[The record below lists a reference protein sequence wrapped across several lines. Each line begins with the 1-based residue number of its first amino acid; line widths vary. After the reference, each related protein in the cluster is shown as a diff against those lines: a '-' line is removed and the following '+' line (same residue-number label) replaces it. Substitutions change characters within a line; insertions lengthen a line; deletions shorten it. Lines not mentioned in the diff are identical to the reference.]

1 MAIPPVDLLNDYL
14 TNIKAFKT
22 WGKLYA
28 NQQSHHVS
36 ISMDSYAELD
46 FISIDFVYSL
56 GLTPCQKCQHNY
68 QIPHIKATGCSSLKT
83 HGIYHLCGILINHWG
98 Y

>member
-1 MAIPPVDLLNDYL
+1 MNV
-14 TNIKAFKT
+14 KVFKT
-22 WGKLYA
+22 WGELHA

-46 FISIDFVYSL
+46 FVSIDFVYSL
-56 GLTPCQKCQHNY
+56 GLTPCQKCQYNH
-68 QIPHIKATGCSSLKT
+68 QIPYIEAARCSSLKT
-83 HGIYHLCGILINHWG
+83 HGVYYLRGTLTNHWG